1 MAAYD
6 TYTVDSIDGG
16 VGQFKVEK
24 GQVIGKAF
32 ELFISASSMKMS
44 K

>member
-6 TYTVDSIDGG
+6 TYTVDSIDSN

-24 GQVIGKAF
+24 GKVLLDYVFLKDLKQEMMLK
-32 ELFISASSMKMS
+32 S
-44 K
+44 